1 VPQAFPA
8 DFRAF
13 PSSRDNIFC
22 ASHFMPKSMQ
32 VMIVEDDAL
41 LAIDLTDMLSHRGF
55 QVIGP
60 CSSVERALQ
69 AMAAHQPD
77 VAILDIDLNGHTS
90 LPVADALAL
99 LNVPFL
105 WLSGST
111 SRPRMLGCARRSLI

>member
-1 VPQAFPA
+1 
-8 DFRAF
+8 
-13 PSSRDNIFC
+13 
-22 ASHFMPKSMQ
+22 MPKPMQ

-41 LAIDLTDMLSHRGF
+41 LAIDLVQMLSHRGF
-55 QVIGP
+55 QVVGP

-77 VAILDIDLNGHTS
+77 AAILDIDLNGHMS

-105 WLSGST
+105 WLSGS
-111 SRPRMLGCARRSLI
+111 SPDALPERYRVRPFVRKPLVPTVILGVLTELLKRS